1 MRLSILLLCCFWL
14 FSCGDKPVAGPKQG
28 YFFLTTPKTTRGG
41 GEEVRP
47 YDREIQFNQEYIVA
61 FKRGFDR
68 KQVLREVYEV
78 RTHKL
83 YRFLTH
89 HKTWLV
95 YVEEHPESLI
105 DVASNV
111 AQDYYDSRIVSY
123 EKGNKTIR
131 GFETQCLLYRDKE
144 GNPKKMWIMPT
155 VPFYLNLIPAFA
167 KHVKGMP
174 VEMAEDSGL
183 DQDFTMFS
191 MTYFD
196 PNVSEA
202 AFSTSMSGYIQADK
216 QRFEAALMEV
226 VKENNQY
233 TDIDYEERLV
243 WENNLRTLF
252 LF

>member
-1 MRLSILLLCCFWL
+1 MRLLITLLCCLWL
-14 FSCGDKPVAGPKQG
+14 LSCGDKPIEGPKQG
-28 YFFLTTPKTTRGG
+28 YFFLSTPQKTKGG

-89 HKTWLV
+89 HDTWLV

-105 DVASNV
+105 DVPNNV
-111 AQDYYDSRIVSY
+111 AHDYYDSRIVAF
-123 EKGNKTIR
+123 EEGNKTIR
-131 GFETQCLLYRDKE
+131 GFETQCLLYRDNE
-144 GNPKKMWIMPT
+144 GRPKKMWILPSI
-155 VPFYLNLIPAFA
+155 PFYLGHIPAFA

-174 VEMAEDSGL
+174 IEMAEDSGL
-183 DQDFTMFS
+183 DEDFTMFS

-196 PNVSEA
+196 RNVSEA
-202 AFSTSMSGYIQADK
+202 AFSTSTVDYKKVDK
-216 QRFEAALMEV
+216 QHFEAALEAV
-226 VKENNQY
+226 VIENYQY
-233 TDIDYEERLV
+233 TDIDNEERSV
-243 WENNLRTLF
+243 WQNNLRTLF